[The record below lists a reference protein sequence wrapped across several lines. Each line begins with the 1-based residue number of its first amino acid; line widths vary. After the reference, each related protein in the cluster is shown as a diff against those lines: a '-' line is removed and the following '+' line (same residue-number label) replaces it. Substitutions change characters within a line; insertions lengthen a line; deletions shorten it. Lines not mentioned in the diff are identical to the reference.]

1 MGLAF
6 LFPLKLE
13 YQELVRLVDNR
24 VTCHVIV
31 LYNEYID
38 RHMIG
43 FDLKVWL
50 YFLILAII
58 KWISTN

>member
-6 LFPLKLE
+6 LFALELE
-13 YQELVRLVDNR
+13 YQELARLVDNR

-31 LYNEYID
+31 LYTEYID